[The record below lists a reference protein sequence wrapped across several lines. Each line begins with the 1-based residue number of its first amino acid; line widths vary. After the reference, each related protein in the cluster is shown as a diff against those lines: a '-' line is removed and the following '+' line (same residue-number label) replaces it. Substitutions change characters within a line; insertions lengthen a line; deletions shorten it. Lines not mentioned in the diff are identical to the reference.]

1 MKRTLYLNI
10 VLALSLILTFT
21 SCKKELITANGR
33 VITEDRNVGQ
43 FTGISSGGNTPVQ
56 IRYGRSYNI
65 SVKGSANIVPY
76 FTTRVVNNKLNIGF
90 AEHANIR
97 HDDIEVVIT
106 MPTFNRILLSGSGK
120 VEIEDGFYALPFLNV
135 NISGSGDVLL
145 NHSLNAQE
153 VDIEISGSGKADFK
167 KLNVKYA
174 DVTISGSGNAF
185 IQVEEKLKARI
196 SGSGKIYYAG
206 NPLIEQYI
214 SGSGKVIR
222 F

>member
-1 MKRTLYLNI
+1 MKRTLYLNM
-10 VLALSLILTFT
+10 VLVLSLILTFT
-21 SCKKELITANGR
+21 ACKKEVITANGH
-33 VITEDRNVGQ
+33 VVSEDRNVGQ
-43 FTGISSGGNTPVQ
+43 FTGLNSDGSTPVR
-56 IRYGRSYNI
+56 IKYGISYNVRI
-65 SVKGSANIVPY
+65 KGSTNIIPY

-90 AEHANIR
+90 DNAYIR
-97 HDDIEVVIT
+97 HDDIEVEIT

-120 VEIEDGFYALPFLNV
+120 VEIEGAFETLPFLNIGV
-135 NISGSGDVLL
+135 SGSGDVLL
-145 NHSLNAQE
+145 NNYLDAHE

-167 KLNVKYA
+167 KLNAKYA
-174 DVTISGSGNAF
+174 DVSISGSGHAF
-185 IQVEEKLKARI
+185 VQVEEKLKAHI